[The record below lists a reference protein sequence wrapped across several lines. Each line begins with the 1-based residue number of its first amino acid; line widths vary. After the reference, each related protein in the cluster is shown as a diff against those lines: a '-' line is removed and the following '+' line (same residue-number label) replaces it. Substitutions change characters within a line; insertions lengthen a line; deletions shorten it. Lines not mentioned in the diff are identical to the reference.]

1 MPIVSRWEKPGIYQP
16 AQMLL
21 SSLIPMENYLCP
33 HQNQLSLILKDS
45 PLEMITTT
53 PPLYLYLSLSIVCA
67 QSFNKSIGSPYLYQK
82 FFLVLRIQDSLHC
95 KRKKTINIINK

>member
-45 PLEMITTT
+45 PLEMITT
-53 PPLYLYLSLSIVCA
+53 PPPFVSLSFPLYCMCSIIQQKYWEPLPISEIFLSAKDTRQLT
-67 QSFNKSIGSPYLYQK
+67 L
-82 FFLVLRIQDSLHC
+82 
-95 KRKKTINIINK
+95 